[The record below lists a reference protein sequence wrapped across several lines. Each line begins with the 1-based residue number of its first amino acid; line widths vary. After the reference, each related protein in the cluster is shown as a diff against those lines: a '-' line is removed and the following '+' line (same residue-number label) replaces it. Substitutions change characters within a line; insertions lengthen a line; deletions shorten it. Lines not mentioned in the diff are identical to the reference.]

1 MRNLFISYQE
11 KNDTLAFAADE
22 LASHLNAAAGDFHAV
37 CLSDAAAPE
46 GNGDFSILLRTDCN
60 IGEAAQND
68 AYAISISQSGGDI
81 CGVNSRSVLLGV
93 YAYLRK
99 LGFRFLL
106 PGHTYIPADLTA
118 GQLSCRL
125 EKTASF
131 FHRGV
136 CIEGADSLE
145 NVLSFIDWL
154 PKLGYNSFFLQFR
167 EPYIFLERW
176 YSHTMNP
183 SLKKEALTEEFL
195 ADCYRQMEDAIS
207 LRALSYHAVGHG
219 WTCEAV
225 GFPSVGWVKA
235 QKSCP
240 PSVRPLLAKVGG
252 TRDFIDG
259 IPLNTNL
266 CYTNPVVTDR
276 FCDTVLSYIEEHP
289 GVDYL
294 HIWLAD
300 EVNHIC
306 ECEACQKLSF
316 TDQYVHLLNELDRRM
331 TEKNI
336 DCHLVF
342 LLYQELLYPPVT
354 ETLHNPERFTLM
366 FAPISR
372 TFRSSYPKET
382 ETVPLP
388 PYRLNQM
395 ELPTTLAEN
404 LSYLR
409 EWQKQFHGDSFVYDY
424 PLGRAHYGDFGYVG
438 ISRVISGDIAQLHAL
453 GLNGY
458 ISCQELRAFLPNGL
472 PNYIMGHL
480 LFDES
485 QNFEDLVTEYFDA
498 AYGGEHAAFARSCL
512 TELSALS
519 DCDYFNGKGER
530 KNERAKKNYS
540 QMQEKL
546 QQMSA
551 ALTKD
556 SRLTETLPPIHR
568 FFLKLLDY
576 HFGYVIHLSKALLS
590 LADGDK
596 TLADRQF
603 REFHSYICGHE
614 QDFQPY
620 LDVYRITEV
629 STKYTGFSLD
639 QK

>member
-1 MRNLFISYQE
+1 MRNLFISCQ
-11 KNDTLAFAADE
+11 KKDATFTFAANE
-22 LASHLNAAAGDFHAV
+22 LAAHLNAAAGDFHAV
-37 CLSDAAAPE
+37 CQTHTAAPE
-46 GNGDFSILLRTDCN
+46 NCSNFSIVLRTDCN
-60 IGEAAQND
+60 FGADVQND
-68 AYAISISQSGGDI
+68 AYAIKITQNGGYIS
-81 CGVNSRSVLLGV
+81 GVNSRSVLLGV
-93 YAYLRK
+93 YAYLRQ

-106 PGHTYIPADLTA
+106 PGHTYFPTGLTSDR
-118 GQLSCRL
+118 LSCQL
-125 EKTASF
+125 TKTAAL

-176 YSHTMNP
+176 YSHTLNP
-183 SLKKEALTEEFL
+183 SLQKEALTEEFL
-195 ADCYRQMEDAIS
+195 ADCYRQMEEAIS
-207 LRALSYHAVGHG
+207 LRALYYHAVGHG

-225 GFPSVGWVKA
+225 GFPSIGWVRAKNT
-235 QKSCP
+235 CP

-252 TRDFIDG
+252 RRDFIDG

-266 CYTNPVVTDR
+266 CYTNPTVTDR

-300 EVNHIC
+300 EANHIC

-316 TDQYVHLLNELDRRM
+316 TDQYLRLLNELDRRM
-331 TEKNI
+331 TERNI

-354 ETLHNPERFTLM
+354 ETLNNPKRFTLM

-382 ETVPLP
+382 ETLPLP
-388 PYRLNQM
+388 PYRLNRM

-409 EWQKQFHGDSFVYDY
+409 AWQKQFHGDSFVYDY

-438 ISRVISGDIAQLHAL
+438 ISRVISGDIAQLHTL

-472 PNYIMGHL
+472 PNYVMGHL
-480 LFDES
+480 LFDGS
-485 QNFEDLVTEYFDA
+485 QSFDALMAEYFDA
-498 AYGGEHAAFARSCL
+498 AYGQNHSKFALSCL

-519 DCDYFNGKGER
+519 DCDYFNGKGAR
-530 KNERAKKNYS
+530 KNESATKNYTR
-540 QMQEKL
+540 MQEKL

-551 ALTKD
+551 VLAAEN
-556 SRLTETLPPIHR
+556 ETIKALPPINR

-590 LADGDK
+590 LAEGDK
-596 TLADRQF
+596 TLADEQF
-603 REFHSYICGHE
+603 QAFHSYICGHE

-629 STKYTGFSLD
+629 ATKYTGFSLN
-639 QK
+639 QN